1 MSKKHGM
8 KTTAKRRIAVAW
20 MLFLVLMP
28 FFVVKTL
35 HHHGTCTQDVCRSA
49 DGHEHSSEEQCPI
62 CHFMLSPFTEAES
75 LQVEVAVPVSEAEY
89 SLYVAMPDR
98 RCIHLFQLRAP
109 PVVLV

>member
-1 MSKKHGM
+1 M

-35 HHHGTCTQDVCRSA
+35 HHHGTCTQDVCRST

-89 SLYVAMPDR
+89 SLYVAMFPT
-98 RCIHLFQLRAP
+98 IITFLP
-109 PVVLV
+109 